1 MVDPS
6 DSSPPG
12 WNKRSWTKVWCPL
25 LLFQLGKQ
33 WWSYSWRQRHDQ
45 MTVAAIPSPPGPR
58 TLQLWSEAWF
68 SWRSF
73 YTMLSLLKHIFPQTS
88 WQIPV
93 ILSGRC
99 TIEEHWHRE
108 LEKIKWW
115 ERKGE
120 KPLFQ
125 ALRQSSLRLGRILL
139 RWPPRSGWRDTRP
152 ELPSCAR
159 LSFNQSLNLLKK
171 PWMFPGVLPHVNPC
185 EGNLCEN
192 WR

>member
-1 MVDPS
+1 MIIFLKATPWSLAKSQMRVAF
-6 DSSPPG
+6 SSRP
-12 WNKRSWTKVWCPL
+12 
-25 LLFQLGKQ
+25 
-33 WWSYSWRQRHDQ
+33 SYSPALIWG
-45 MTVAAIPSPPGPR
+45 MVF
-58 TLQLWSEAWF
+58 LEKL
-68 SWRSF
+68 SF
-73 YTMLSLLKHIFPQTS
+73 HTMLSLLKHIFPQTS

-185 EGNLCEN
+185 EGNLCVN